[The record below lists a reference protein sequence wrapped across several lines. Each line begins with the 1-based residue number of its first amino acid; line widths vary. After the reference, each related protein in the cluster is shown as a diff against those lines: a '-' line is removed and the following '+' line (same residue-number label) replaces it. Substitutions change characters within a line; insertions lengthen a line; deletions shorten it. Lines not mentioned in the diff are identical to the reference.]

1 MTMTL
6 HEAKITALK
15 EKHFYTVKTYYD
27 TTDEEHILKEST
39 AFFANKYCIYDGL
52 NYFFEERRKIEEGEN
67 NYICGFCKHKLRICG
82 GQGDDK
88 KQALHFRHFIGENKG
103 CIYEEE
109 KKLTKEEILRIK
121 YNGAKES
128 KKHED
133 YKNFIAERLLAM
145 TTPKLAEKDVLIEKI
160 YRNKSVPREWRRPD
174 VLAKFPNKTVAFEL
188 QLSTTFLSVITER
201 ELFYQKQKIF
211 IFWIFDTFSTESEE
225 QLFAQKDI
233 LVSNVYNVFVLDQ
246 EAMERS
252 IEQNTI
258 YLKCHYAD
266 FQIKN
271 GKILVDKMI
280 SKLVSLSELT
290 FRETDYKVFYVDAI
304 EQRNRLEVELKN
316 MLKIDE
322 MLKEIDDIYRWW
334 NPSILRELL
343 ISIDLSM
350 AYPKIKTVLAKI
362 EECGS
367 VLSIKNGI
375 LLIQLLSKQPFI
387 DSREELKSE
396 LLKFQN
402 NFKSIALNRRMNEI
416 ISLLEKESP
425 RTSYEIS
432 TLSQKAIGI
441 LTERVQALIT
451 KIVEHGYCPN
461 EKNLS
466 MAHFI
471 MQTGSDL
478 LLSAY
483 DRNKLVE
490 IIEDHRAEE
499 QKLLVTKLE
508 MDIDYYVE
516 NSTLECFVDYYRSLG
531 PQSQHL
537 LIKSLLNRYERLLF
551 HPTDEDNKN
560 VYFYTCLL
568 ENPLV
573 LFDIRLLFKDANSL
587 FYFTEIE
594 RFENDSRQQF
604 FSNVIYSLFK
614 SGYKLSLL
622 EQKKIKDEIIYTKN
636 DVATDKSAVIKNK
649 LLKYSLLQCYKQI
662 QGEVTC
668 HEQEQEYYKLLCD
681 NWKFISRVLSV
692 VINVVV
698 GCDLPNMASVANNV
712 KDYHLEYAHLFVLA
726 AESQQGRK
734 NEYKGKKN
742 NDNLEKLKKEIET
755 SPKYKK
761 NEKLDKLLPIL
772 FPRVET
778 FKSLK

>member
-1 MTMTL
+1 M
-6 HEAKITALK
+6 K
-15 EKHFYTVKTYYD
+15 EEHLYTVKTYYD
-27 TTDEEHILKEST
+27 TTDEEHILKKST
-39 AFFANKYCIYDGL
+39 AFFANKYCIYDGI
-52 NYFFEERRKIEEGEN
+52 NYFFEERRKIEEGKN

-88 KQALHFRHFIGENKG
+88 KQALHFRHFIGGNKG

-109 KKLTKEEILRIK
+109 KKLTKEEVLRIK

-133 YKNFIAERLLAM
+133 YKNFIAERLFAM
-145 TTPKLAEKDVLIEKI
+145 TTPKLTEKDVLIEKV
-160 YRNKSVPREWRRPD
+160 YRNISVPKEWKRPD

-201 ELFYQKQKIF
+201 ELFYQEQKIF

-304 EQRNRLEVELKN
+304 EQRNRLEVVLKN
-316 MLKIDE
+316 RLKINE

-343 ISIDLSM
+343 TSIDMSM
-350 AYPKIKTVLAKI
+350 AYPKIKTVLARI
-362 EECGS
+362 EECRS
-367 VLSIKNGI
+367 VISMKNGI
-375 LLIQLLSKQPFI
+375 LLTQLLIKQPFI
-387 DSREELKSE
+387 DSREELRSE

-402 NFKSIALNRRMNEI
+402 NFKSIALNRRVDEI
-416 ISLLEKESP
+416 ISLLEEESL

-432 TLSQKAIGI
+432 TLPQKAIGI
-441 LTERVQALIT
+441 LVEKTQALIT
-451 KIVEHGYCPN
+451 KILDHGYCPD
-461 EKNLS
+461 EKNIS

-471 MQTGSDL
+471 MQRGSDL
-478 LLSAY
+478 LLSEY
-483 DRNKLVE
+483 DRNRLFE
-490 IIEDHRAEE
+490 IIEEHRVGE
-499 QKLLVTKLE
+499 QKLLITKLE
-508 MDIDYYVE
+508 MNIDYYIE
-516 NSTLECFVDYYRSLG
+516 NTTLGSFVDYYRYLD
-531 PQSQHL
+531 PKLQHL
-537 LIKSLLNRYERLLF
+537 LLKILLNRYERLLF
-551 HPTDEDNKN
+551 HPTEEDNKN
-560 VYFYTCLL
+560 VYFYICLL

-573 LFDIRLLFKDANSL
+573 LFDIRLLFKDVNSL
-587 FYFTEIE
+587 FDFTEIK
-594 RFENDSRQQF
+594 RFEDDSRQSF

-614 SGYKLSLL
+614 SGYKLSLI
-622 EQKKIKDEIIYTKN
+622 EQGKIKDEIIDIKD
-636 DVATDKSAVIKNK
+636 DVTTDKSSILKNK

-662 QGEVTC
+662 QDEVTC
-668 HEQEQEYYKLLCD
+668 YEQEQEYYKLLCD
-681 NWKFISRVLSV
+681 NWTFISRVLSV
-692 VINVVV
+692 VMNVVV

-742 NDNLEKLKKEIET
+742 NDNLEKLKKEIEI

-761 NEKLDKLLPIL
+761 NGKLDKLLPIL